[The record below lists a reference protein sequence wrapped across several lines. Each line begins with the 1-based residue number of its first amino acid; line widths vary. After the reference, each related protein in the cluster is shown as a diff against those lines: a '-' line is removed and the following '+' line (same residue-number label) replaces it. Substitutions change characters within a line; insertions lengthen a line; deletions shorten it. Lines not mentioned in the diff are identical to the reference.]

1 LIAAAG
7 LFTYFAF
14 VAATRRIFLFDLGA
28 VAPIFTALIVL
39 NLVMAATAARWA
51 SWRRLVLVYQAGQV
65 LLCSVVLH
73 ELGGLMM
80 GSLLITYAFP
90 VILSEIHASDGSVW
104 LTANLAAASYAA
116 LAWWE
121 SHWLADVGIDYQQQ
135 VALVVFAFL
144 ALNFLALYTDRYGNQ
159 LRNLARHLQAKVA
172 ERTAAL
178 TTLNEELASK
188 ARALEEKQDELRTF
202 VYAVTHDLKA
212 PLNAILLTADLVLA
226 REAGALG
233 GETRDDLGRIVR
245 LAGGTEDMIRD
256 LLEMFRIT
264 SQPETAAW
272 VDLEALVR
280 GAVDALGVQLTA
292 KGVAVA
298 VGQLPNVWGQE
309 RKLGHVVT
317 NLLGNAL
324 KYVPTGRGRVD
335 VAGALENGS
344 VVLRVHDNGI
354 GIPPAYHRGI
364 FELFGRVPDPEREV
378 DGAAPG
384 GTGVGLA
391 IVKRIVESHRGTVRV
406 DSAAGQGAVF
416 TVRLPANGGGRA

>member
-1 LIAAAG
+1 MIAAAG
-7 LFTYFAF
+7 LCTYFAF

-28 VAPIFTALIVL
+28 VAPIFTGLIVV

-51 SWRRLVLVYQAGQV
+51 SWRRLVLVYQSAQV
-65 LLCSVVLH
+65 LLCTVVLH

-121 SHWLADVGIDYQQQ
+121 TRALADVGIDVQQQ

-212 PLNAILLTADLVLA
+212 PLSAMLLTADLVLA
-226 REAGALG
+226 REGEALG
-233 GETRDDLGRIVR
+233 SETRDDLGRILR

-280 GAVDALGVQLTA
+280 GAVDALGVQLAA

-298 VGQLPNVWGQE
+298 VGPLPSVWGQE

-317 NLLGNAL
+317 NLVGNAL
-324 KYVPTGRGRVD
+324 KYVPTGRGRVEI
-335 VAGALENGS
+335 AGALENGS

-354 GIPPAYHRGI
+354 GIPRAYHRGI

-391 IVKRIVESHRGTVRV
+391 IVKRIVESHRGTVHV
-406 DSAAGQGAVF
+406 DSAAGQGTVF
-416 TVRLPANGGGRA
+416 TVRLPAGGGGRA